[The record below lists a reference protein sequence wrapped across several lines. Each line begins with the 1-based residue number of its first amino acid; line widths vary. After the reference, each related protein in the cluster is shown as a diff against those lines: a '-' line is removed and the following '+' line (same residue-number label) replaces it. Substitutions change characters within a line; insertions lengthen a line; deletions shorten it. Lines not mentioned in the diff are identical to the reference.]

1 MIDNI
6 EIYEDKIRIFYN
18 NGYEVLVIEEK
29 LSDFFARLSEAYLLG
44 GTLNKSDEAD
54 G

>member
-29 LSDFFARLSEAYLLG
+29 LSDFFAKLSSAYESIPL
-44 GTLNKSDEAD
+44 KKESDD
-54 G
+54 IS